1 MLSASGIRLID
12 EGGAAMAHDMGDETG
27 LRPGEGSRRLSF
39 EQTVPRSLVH
49 RASLAEVYVADSL
62 QTGDDEFTLAVQ
74 IPRSHC
80 VWFDRHVPYHDPLAT
95 AEAARQGVYVIV
107 HRHIGL
113 PAGLSFSLQ
122 RLELS
127 VEDLDGYRDSGSP
140 LQGLLTLRIVKQT
153 RSGGTLGSMTLE
165 GDIAVDGE
173 LLVRVGG
180 DVVFLASDDF
190 TALRAYQ
197 RRRNR
202 PESAPPPAVGPALDA
217 AACGR
222 LDRRNC
228 VLGEPSADA
237 GARFPLIVDQQ
248 HPSFFDHGYDHAPGP
263 LIVEAY
269 RQAAIVSAHR
279 AGALASPVCA
289 VVGLSALFKD
299 FAELDA
305 LIEVSA
311 VVDERSNDGTVGV
324 DIALQQF
331 GRELS
336 TGRVTLRPY
345 ADAPLP
351 D

>member
-1 MLSASGIRLID
+1 MA
-12 EGGAAMAHDMGDETG
+12 EGMRDGTAAQ
-27 LRPGEGSRRLSF
+27 PGERSRRLCF

-62 QTGDDEFTLAVQ
+62 QSGDDEFTLAVQ
-74 IPRSHC
+74 VPRAHC
-80 VWFDRHVPYHDPLAT
+80 VWFDRRVPYHDPLAT
-95 AEAARQGVYVIV
+95 AEAARQGVYVVV

-113 PAGLSFSLQ
+113 PVGLTFSLQ
-122 RLELS
+122 RLELR
-127 VEDLDGYRDSGSP
+127 VEDLDGYRDGGSP
-140 LQGLLTLRIVKQT
+140 LQGILTLRIVEQT

-165 GDIAVDGE
+165 GDIAVDGDV
-173 LLVRVGG
+173 LVRVGG
-180 DVVFLASDDF
+180 DVVFFASDDF

-197 RRRNR
+197 RRRNP
-202 PESAPPPAVGPALDA
+202 PEGAPPPAVGPALDA

-222 LDRRNC
+222 LDRRNS
-228 VLGEPSADA
+228 VLGEPSAD
-237 GARFPLIVDQQ
+237 GDARFPLIIDQQ

-289 VVGLSALFKD
+289 LVGLSAVFKD

-311 VVDERSNDGTVGV
+311 VVDECGEDGTVGIDV
-324 DIALQQF
+324 ALLQF
-331 GRELS
+331 DKQLS
-336 TGRVTLRPY
+336 TGRVAVRPY
-345 ADAPLP
+345 PDPLAS
-351 D
+351 

>member
-1 MLSASGIRLID
+1 MLWASGIRLLD
-12 EGGAAMAHDMGDETG
+12 ERSAAMAQDMGDDAG
-27 LRPGEGSRRLSF
+27 GPPGEGSRRLSF

-62 QTGDDEFTLAVQ
+62 QSGEDEFVLAVQ
-74 IPRSHC
+74 IPRAHC
-80 VWFDRHVPYHDPLAT
+80 VWFDRLVAYHDPLAT
-95 AEAARQGVYVIV
+95 AEAARQGVYVVV

-113 PAGLSFSLQ
+113 PDGLTFSLQ

-127 VEDLDGYRDSGSP
+127 VENLDGYRDRGSP
-140 LQGLLTLRIVKQT
+140 LQGLLTLRIVKRT
-153 RSGGTLGSMTLE
+153 RSGGMLGAMTLE

-190 TALRAYQ
+190 MALRAYQ
-197 RRRNR
+197 RRRNP
-202 PESAPPPAVGPALDA
+202 PESAPPPAVGPALEA

-237 GARFPLIVDQQ
+237 GARFALVVDQQ
-248 HPSFFDHGYDHAPGP
+248 HPSFFDHPYDHAPGP
-263 LIVEAY
+263 LLVEAY

-289 VVGLSALFKD
+289 LVGLRACFRD

-311 VVDERSNDGTVGV
+311 VVDERSDDGTVGV
-324 DIALQQF
+324 DVALHQF
-331 GRELS
+331 DKQLS
-336 TGRVTLRPY
+336 SGRVTLRPY
-345 ADAPLP
+345 PDAPP
-351 D
+351 RS

>member
-1 MLSASGIRLID
+1 MLCASGIRFLD
-12 EGGAAMAHDMGDETG
+12 ERGAAMAQDRADETG
-27 LRPGEGSRRLSF
+27 VRPGKGSRQLSF

-62 QTGDDEFTLAVQ
+62 QSGDDEFTLAVQ
-74 IPRSHC
+74 IPRAHC
-80 VWFDRHVPYHDPLAT
+80 VWFDRLAPYHDPLAT

-107 HRHIGL
+107 HRHVGL
-113 PAGLSFSLQ
+113 PAGLTFSLQ
-122 RLELS
+122 RLELN

-165 GDIAVDGE
+165 GAIAVEGE

-180 DVVFLASDDF
+180 DVVFLGSDDF

-222 LDRRNC
+222 LDRRNS
-228 VLGEPSADA
+228 VLGEPSAHA

-269 RQAAIVSAHR
+269 RQVAIVSAHR
-279 AGALASPVCA
+279 AGVLASPVCA
-289 VVGLSALFKD
+289 LVGLSALFKD

-311 VVDERSNDGTVGV
+311 VIDERSDDGTVGV
-324 DIALQQF
+324 DVALHQF
-331 GRELS
+331 DRELS
-336 TGRVTLRPY
+336 CGRATLRPY
-345 ADAPLP
+345 SDAPIP
-351 D
+351 S

>member
-1 MLSASGIRLID
+1 
-12 EGGAAMAHDMGDETG
+12 MARDMGDEAG
-27 LRPGEGSRRLSF
+27 LRPREGSRRLSF
-39 EQTVPRSLVH
+39 EQTVARSLVH

-62 QTGDDEFTLAVQ
+62 QAGEDEFALAVQ
-74 IPRSHC
+74 IPRAHC
-80 VWFDRHVPYHDPLAT
+80 VWFDRLAPYHDPLAT
-95 AEAARQGVYVIV
+95 AEAARQGVYVVV

-113 PAGLSFSLQ
+113 PAGLTFSLQ

-127 VEDLDGYRDSGSP
+127 VEDLDGYRDHGSP
-140 LQGLLTLRIVKQT
+140 LQGILTLRIVKRT
-153 RSGGTLGSMTLE
+153 RSGGTLGAMTLE

-190 TALRAYQ
+190 AALRAYQ
-197 RRRNR
+197 RRRN
-202 PESAPPPAVGPALDA
+202 PPDSAPPPAVGPALDA

-222 LDRRNC
+222 LDRRNS
-228 VLGEPSADA
+228 VLGEPLADA
-237 GARFPLIVDQQ
+237 AGRFALVIDQQ

-263 LIVEAY
+263 LILEAY

-289 VVGLSALFKD
+289 LVGLRATFKD

-311 VVDERSNDGTVGV
+311 VVGERSADGTVGCDV
-324 DIALQQF
+324 ALHQF
-331 GRELS
+331 DRELS
-336 TGRVTLRPY
+336 TARVTLRPY
-345 ADAPLP
+345 PDAQLP
-351 D
+351 S